1 MRYATD
7 RATQLGHVGHQGI
20 EKTKALLRE
29 KIWYPGKV
37 KTLIEN
43 CVACQAVGPSNP
55 PESIAPFTLR
65 SIFGTARIKLVPVPL
80 FWFLD
85 YLFR

>member
-1 MRYATD
+1 
-7 RATQLGHVGHQGI
+7 
-20 EKTKALLRE
+20 LRE

-55 PESIAPFTLR
+55 PESI
-65 SIFGTARIKLVPVPL
+65 
-80 FWFLD
+80 
-85 YLFR
+85 

>member
-1 MRYATD
+1 
-7 RATQLGHVGHQGI
+7 
-20 EKTKALLRE
+20 LRE

-55 PESIAPFTLR
+55 PESMRITP
-65 SIFGTARIKLVPVPL
+65 TATETWQSLAFDFYRPIPHSEQ
-80 FWFLD
+80 
-85 YLFR
+85 YTYSS